1 MRYVGY
7 SEFYHDAGFAICE
20 TGDYLAK
27 NIRIN
32 AEEGDLLAIKTAG
45 AYGFVMSSNYNA
57 RPRAPEIL
65 VDGSNHY
72 LIRRR
77 ETLEDLIDLEE
88 IPIA

>member
-1 MRYVGY
+1 
-7 SEFYHDAGFAICE
+7 
-20 TGDYLAK
+20 
-27 NIRIN
+27 
-32 AEEGDLLAIKTAG
+32 KTAG

-65 VDGSNHY
+65 VDGSNHH

-77 ETLEDLIDLEE
+77 ETLQDLIDLEE